1 MPTKAKAKAAA
12 SGTDTFV
19 AAWLGVMDK
28 AMNLETRCCYANPC
42 YLLGILRHHLAH

>member
-1 MPTKAKAKAAA
+1 MPTKAKAKAEA

-28 AMNLETRCCYANPC
+28 AMSLETRCCIANPC
-42 YLLGILRHHLAH
+42 YLLNILRYHLVH